1 MSAGRR
7 ACVGHA
13 TNDEQIPPHGAAGAF
28 HHRAR
33 AAPRDAGIVER
44 MSAPAPRT
52 LAEQLR
58 GWSDAELA
66 RLLTDRPDLAVPTPQ
81 DTAQLA
87 SRAGTRASV
96 LRVLDQLTTLE
107 LTVLEAVLCCGT
119 AGSLSR
125 VRDLVNAAPDSV
137 AAALARL
144 RALALVWGGD
154 EDLRALSVVPDVLG
168 PVNGLGPGLEQLL
181 AGYGPGRVADV
192 ARALGLTPTGDR
204 QSDVAAVAAH
214 LAEPAAVARH
224 LDEVGPQAR
233 AVAEHLD
240 REGRDGAVAS
250 TEPPAADGPDV
261 PPVGRLLGRG
271 LLVARDRTHVA
282 LPREVGIALRGGRT
296 TREPVDAVPPLATG
310 ERDATLV
317 DRAAAGAA
325 FELVRHVELLLEHWG
340 TRPPAGLRTG
350 GLGVRDL
357 KAAAELLH
365 VEERVAALHVEL
377 AADAGLLAVGQTDEL
392 DAAWLPTDAFDVWS
406 AGSVADRWVRL
417 ALAWLETPRLV
428 GLVGGRQNGKPVNAL
443 APDLERAWL
452 PETRRAALEQL
463 AALPRDEVLAAGT
476 GVPSL
481 VTRLRWL
488 RPRRPA
494 AHSEAVAW
502 SLEEAAAVGVVALGG
517 LAGHGRALL
526 EAEDPA
532 HAAAAALEPLLPEP
546 VDHMLLQADLTAVAP
561 GPLAHELAH
570 HLATMADIESRGG
583 ATVYRFTEGSV
594 RRAFDAGWTAREVHE
609 FLAGASRTPV
619 PQPLVYLVD
628 DVART
633 FGTIRAGTAESF
645 LRSDDETSL
654 AELVHHPKAGPLRLR
669 RIAPTVVVS
678 DVPLDVLLP
687 RLRELGAAP
696 VVEAPDG
703 TVRLARRDAHR
714 ARSPRSRS
722 GPAEPL
728 VPQTPLDPRAAARF
742 AARVASTVTAVRAG
756 DRAARS
762 RPEDGG
768 AGLRRTTPTSALATL
783 REAVEARASVWIGYV
798 DNDGSTMERVVDPV
812 KVEGGWLS
820 AYDHRSEE
828 VRSFAVHRITG
839 VTALTS

>member
-1 MSAGRR
+1 MSG
-7 ACVGHA
+7 
-13 TNDEQIPPHGAAGAF
+13 
-28 HHRAR
+28 
-33 AAPRDAGIVER
+33 
-44 MSAPAPRT
+44 PAPRT

-66 RLLTDRPDLAVPTPQ
+66 RLLSERPDLAVPTPQ

-96 LRVLDQLTTLE
+96 LRALDQLTTLE

-119 AGSLSR
+119 AGSLPR
-125 VRDLVNAAPDSV
+125 VRALVNAEPAAV
-137 AAALARL
+137 ATALERL
-144 RALALVWGGD
+144 RLLALVWGGD
-154 EDLRALSVVPDVLG
+154 DALRALSVVPDLLG
-168 PVNGLGPGLEQLL
+168 PVNGLGPGVEQLL
-181 AGYGPGRVADV
+181 GGYGPGRVAEV
-192 ARALGLTPTGDR
+192 VRALGLAPTGDR
-204 QSDVAAVAAH
+204 QADVVAVAAH
-214 LAEPAAVARH
+214 LADPVATRRH
-224 LDEVGPQAR
+224 LDEAGEQAR

-240 REGRDGAVAS
+240 REGRDGTVAS
-250 TEPPAADGPDV
+250 TDPSAADGEDV
-261 PPVGRLLGRG
+261 PPVGRLLARG

-282 LPREVGIALRGGRT
+282 LPREVGIVLRGGRT
-296 TREPVDAVPPLATG
+296 TRDPVDAVPALATAAR
-310 ERDATLV
+310 EAPLV

-340 TRPPAGLRTG
+340 AQPPAGLRTG

-357 KAAAELLH
+357 KSAAELLH

-377 AADAGLLAVGQTDEL
+377 AAAAGLLAVGQADEV

-406 AGSVADRWVRL
+406 GGSVADRWVRL

-428 GLVGGRQNGKPVNAL
+428 GLVGTRQNGKPVNAL

-463 AALPRDEVLAAGT
+463 AGLPDGEVLAAGT

-481 VTRLRWL
+481 VTRLHWL

-494 AHSEAVAW
+494 TRSEAVAW
-502 SLEEAAAVGVVALGG
+502 SLEEAAVVGVLALGG
-517 LAGHGRALL
+517 LARHGRALL
-526 EAEDPA
+526 TTDDPA
-532 HAAAAALEPLLPEP
+532 HASAAALEPLLPEP

-583 ATVYRFTEGSV
+583 ATVYRFTERSV
-594 RRAFDAGWTAREVHE
+594 RRAFDAGWSAREVHE
-609 FLAGASRTPV
+609 FLAGSSRTPV

-633 FGTIRAGTAESF
+633 FGTIRAGAAESF
-645 LRSDDETSL
+645 LRSDDEAAL

-703 TVRLARRDAHR
+703 TVRLARRDVHR
-714 ARSPRSRS
+714 ARSPRSHPR
-722 GPAEPL
+722 ATEQL

-742 AARVASTVTAVRAG
+742 AARVAATVTAVRAG
-756 DRAARS
+756 DRAARN
-762 RPEDGG
+762 RPAEGG
-768 AGLRRTTPTSALATL
+768 PTVRRTTPTSALATL
-783 REAVEARASVWIGYV
+783 REAVEAHQSVWIGYV
-798 DNDGSTMERVVDPV
+798 DNDGSTLERVVDPV
-812 KVEGGWLS
+812 KVEGGWLT
-820 AYDHRSEE
+820 AYDHRIEE

-839 VTALTS
+839 VTALTE

>member
-1 MSAGRR
+1 MSG
-7 ACVGHA
+7 
-13 TNDEQIPPHGAAGAF
+13 
-28 HHRAR
+28 
-33 AAPRDAGIVER
+33 
-44 MSAPAPRT
+44 SAPRT

-66 RLLTDRPDLAVPTPQ
+66 RLLTERPDLAAPAPQ
-81 DTAQLA
+81 DIAQLA

-96 LRVLDQLTTLE
+96 LRALDQLTTLE
-107 LTVLEAVLCCGT
+107 LTVLDAVLCCGT
-119 AGSLSR
+119 TGSVAR
-125 VRDLVNAAPDSV
+125 VHGLVNAAP
-137 AAALARL
+137 AAVTDALARL
-144 RALALVWGGD
+144 RSLALVWGD
-154 EDLRALSVVPDVLG
+154 DDDLRALSVVADTLG
-168 PVNGLGPGLEQLL
+168 PVSGLGPGAEQLL
-181 AGYGPGRVADV
+181 AGYGPARVADV
-192 ARALGLTPTGDR
+192 ARALGLAPSGDR
-204 QSDVAAVAAH
+204 QQDVEAVAAH
-214 LAEPAAVARH
+214 LSDPATVDRH
-224 LDEVGPQAR
+224 LAEVGGQAR
-233 AVAEHLD
+233 AVVEHLD

-250 TEPPAADGPDV
+250 TEPRPETDDAT
-261 PPVGRLLGRG
+261 PVDLLLARG
-271 LLVARDRTHVA
+271 LLVARDRTHVSV
-282 LPREVGIALRGGRT
+282 PREVGVAIRGGRT
-296 TREPVDAVPPLATG
+296 TREPVDAVPPAATS
-310 ERDATLV
+310 ERDRNLV

-340 TRPPAGLRTG
+340 TAPPGALRTG

-365 VEERVAALHVEL
+365 VDERVAALHVEL
-377 AADAGLLAVGQTDEL
+377 AAAAGLLAVGQTDEL

-406 AGSVADRWVRL
+406 GGSVADRWVRL

-443 APDLERAWL
+443 APDLERSWL
-452 PETRRAALEQL
+452 PETRRAALQEL
-463 AALPRDEVLAAGT
+463 AGLPDGEVLAAGT

-481 VTRLRWL
+481 VARLRWL

-494 AHSEAVAW
+494 ARAEAVAW
-502 SLEEAAAVGVVALGG
+502 AVEEAAVVGVLALGG

-561 GPLAHELAH
+561 GPLTHELAH
-570 HLATMADIESRGG
+570 QLATMADIESRGG
-583 ATVYRFTEGSV
+583 ATVYRFTERSV
-594 RRAFDAGWTAREVHE
+594 RRAFDAGWSAGEVHD
-609 FLAGASRTPV
+609 FLAGSSRTPV

-633 FGTIRAGTAESF
+633 FGTIRAGAAESF
-645 LRSDDETSL
+645 LRSDDEAAL
-654 AELVHHPKAGPLRLR
+654 AELVHHPKAASLRLR

-678 DVPLDVLLP
+678 DMPLDVLLP
-687 RLRELGAAP
+687 RLRDLGTAP

-714 ARSPRSRS
+714 AHPPRGRRE
-722 GPAEPL
+722 PAEPL
-728 VPQTPLDPRAAARF
+728 VPQAPLDPRAAARF
-742 AARVASTVTAVRAG
+742 AARVAATVTAVRAG

-762 RPEDGG
+762 RPDEGG
-768 AGLRRTTPTSALATL
+768 PGVRRTTPTSALATL
-783 REAVEARASVWIGYV
+783 REAVEARSSVWIGYV
-798 DNDGSTMERVVDPV
+798 DNHGSTVERVVDPV
-812 KVEGGWLS
+812 KVEGGWLT

>member
-1 MSAGRR
+1 MS
-7 ACVGHA
+7 
-13 TNDEQIPPHGAAGAF
+13 E
-28 HHRAR
+28 
-33 AAPRDAGIVER
+33 
-44 MSAPAPRT
+44 SAPRT

-66 RLLTDRPDLAVPTPQ
+66 RLLTERPDLAVPAPQ

-96 LRVLDQLTTLE
+96 LRALDQLTTLE
-107 LTVLEAVLCCGT
+107 LTVLDAVLCCGT
-119 AGSLSR
+119 AGSVGR
-125 VRDLVNAAPDSV
+125 VRDLVNAEPGSV
-137 AAALARL
+137 TSALDRL

-154 EDLRALSVVPDVLG
+154 DELRSLSVVPDALG
-168 PVNGLGPGLEQLL
+168 PVSGLGPGAEQLL
-181 AGYGPGRVADV
+181 GGYGPARVADV
-192 ARALGLTPTGDR
+192 ARSLGLAPTGDR
-204 QSDVAAVAAH
+204 QADVAAVAAH
-214 LAEPAAVARH
+214 LSDAGAVRRH
-224 LDEVGPQAR
+224 LDQVGEQAR
-233 AVAEHLD
+233 AVVEHLD
-240 REGRDGAVAS
+240 REGRDGSVAS
-250 TEPPAADGPDV
+250 TDPPARDGDM
-261 PPVGRLLGRG
+261 PPVGRLLARG

-282 LPREVGIALRGGRT
+282 VPREVGIAVRRGRT
-296 TREPVDAVPPLATG
+296 TRDPVDAVPPPATA
-310 ERDATLV
+310 ERDAALV

-340 TRPPAGLRTG
+340 TAPPAGLRTG

-365 VEERVAALHVEL
+365 VEARVAALHVEL
-377 AADAGLLAVGQTDEL
+377 AAAAGLVAVGQTDAL

-406 AGSVADRWVRL
+406 GGSVADRWVRL

-428 GLVGGRQNGKPVNAL
+428 GMVGGRQNGKPVNAL
-443 APDLERAWL
+443 APDLERPWL

-463 AALPRDEVLAAGT
+463 AALPEGEVLASGT

-481 VTRLRWL
+481 VARLRWL

-494 AHSEAVAW
+494 ARAEAVVWA
-502 SLEEAAAVGVVALGG
+502 LEEAAVVGVLALGG

-526 EAEDPA
+526 GAEDPA
-532 HAAAAALEPLLPEP
+532 HAAAAALEPLLPDP

-561 GPLAHELAH
+561 GPLAHDLAH

-583 ATVYRFTEGSV
+583 ATVYRFTERSL
-594 RRAFDAGWTAREVHE
+594 RRAFDAGWSAGEVHD
-609 FLAGASRTPV
+609 FLAASSRTPV

-633 FGTIRAGTAESF
+633 FGTIRAGAAESF
-645 LRSDDETSL
+645 LRSDDETAL
-654 AELVHHPKAGPLRLR
+654 AELVHHPKAASLRLR

-678 DVPLDVLLP
+678 DVPIDVLLP

-703 TVRLARRDAHR
+703 TVRLARRDVHR
-714 ARSPRSRS
+714 ARSPRSRTQ
-722 GPAEPL
+722 PAEPL
-728 VPQTPLDPRAAARF
+728 VPQTPLDTRAAARF
-742 AARVASTVTAVRAG
+742 AARVAATVTAVRAG

-762 RPEDGG
+762 RPDEGG
-768 AGLRRTTPTSALATL
+768 PGVRRTTPTSALATL
-783 REAVEARASVWIGYV
+783 RDAVEARASVWIGYV
-798 DNDGSTMERVVDPV
+798 DNHGSTVERVVDPV
-812 KVEGGWLS
+812 KVEGGWLT